1 VRVNSSL
8 HGIVLLHLLEQCK
21 LSLGA
26 CLVLSQILLEFEFW
40 HRPDILVLRARLC
53 CTKRVRDSCR
63 ESNVVAGPHEQTDIA
78 DLQNQELG

>member
-1 VRVNSSL
+1 MP
-8 HGIVLLHLLEQCK
+8 
-21 LSLGA
+21 LSLKISRNAPG
-26 CLVLSQILLEFEFW
+26 VHRHRILSET
-40 HRPDILVLRARLC
+40 RLC